1 MKHFKNYNSIDIF
14 MLIFGVIIFSMGIT
28 VLVHIINNGARF

>member
-14 MLIFGVIIFSMGIT
+14 KLVFGIIIFSMGMII
-28 VLVHIINNGARF
+28 LVHIINNGARF

>member
-14 MLIFGVIIFSMGIT
+14 RLVFGVIIFSMAIT
-28 VLVHIINNGARF
+28 VVVHIINNGATF